1 MNKIIKIAMITLMLL
16 ITASTASAS
25 KYTFDGENVTDGIF
39 REMYKGFFYQET
51 VTWNGEEITIDE
63 AKALYYESHPD
74 SVPKYNTVRHVG
86 HSTVSYGSSSS
97 NTANEPPRLDI
108 VDNDCSI
115 TLGYQYTDGGVLI
128 SENDYAVILALN
140 DGDGDVTIEDN
151 SNSYIYVDNRGSGT
165 VTQRNNHRCAV
176 VIKNGNVYV

>member
-1 MNKIIKIAMITLMLL
+1 MRKQTTILLL
-16 ITASTASAS
+16 ITIIMMSIGTATA
-25 KYTFDGENVTDGIF
+25 KEYTFSGENVTDGIF
-39 REMYKGFFYQET
+39 REMYKGFLYQET

-108 VDNDCSI
+108 IDNDCSI

-128 SENDYAVILALN
+128 SENDYALILALN

-151 SNSYIYVDNRGSGT
+151 SNSYIYVDNRGSGK
-165 VTQRNNHRCAV
+165 VTQRNNHRCTV